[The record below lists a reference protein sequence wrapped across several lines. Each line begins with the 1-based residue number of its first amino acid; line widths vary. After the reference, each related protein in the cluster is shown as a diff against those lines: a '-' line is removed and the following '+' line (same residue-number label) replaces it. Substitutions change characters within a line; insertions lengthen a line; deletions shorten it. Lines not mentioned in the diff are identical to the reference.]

1 MENGYTAEGQQCR
14 AEKNKRSEACSGC
27 VENELLFFDFWME
40 HFFCLSAFRVKY
52 LVCFPRFPCGNFFC
66 LLFLLMKLKL
76 LLIMDLYVCQD
87 RLFWLIQKGLIEL
100 VFAES
105 DQPEREPG

>member
-1 MENGYTAEGQQCR
+1 
-14 AEKNKRSEACSGC
+14 
-27 VENELLFFDFWME
+27 
-40 HFFCLSAFRVKY
+40 
-52 LVCFPRFPCGNFFC
+52 
-66 LLFLLMKLKL
+66 MKLKL